1 MLKETKIWTEY
12 GDGEVVAEPV
22 LLIGHTEHDGVR
34 GWHYWQQ
41 SILNLTLLHF
51 TTWHFAAWHFT
62 TWNCQTVRIKTWY
75 FTTWNFKTCHF
86 KTCHFKTCH
95 FKTCHYKIWHY
106 KKHAF
111 NRTLYK
117 NNFSDV
123 IWQLVFFS
131 NMFVHVLI
139 YLHNVC
145 KSMFKRVL
153 LRTWYRQLC
162 CQVLIKR
169 NCIRYLDRHWKL
181 DCIA

>member
-1 MLKETKIWTEY
+1 MNSVKGNINMNRIRWWRSSSRTCIVNWAHWTQWSE
-12 GDGEVVAEPV
+12 G
-22 LLIGHTEHDGVR
+22 
-34 GWHYWQQ
+34 
-41 SILNLTLLHF
+41 LTLL
-51 TTWHFAAWHFT
+51 A
-62 TWNCQTVRIKTWY
+62 TV
-75 FTTWNFKTCHF
+75 NFEPDIITL
-86 KTCHFKTCH
+86 
-95 FKTCHYKIWHY
+95 YNM
-106 KKHAF
+106 AF

-123 IWQLVFFS
+123 IWQLVVFS

-145 KSMFKRVL
+145 KSMLKRVL

-169 NCIRYLDRHWKL
+169 KCKRYLDRHWKL